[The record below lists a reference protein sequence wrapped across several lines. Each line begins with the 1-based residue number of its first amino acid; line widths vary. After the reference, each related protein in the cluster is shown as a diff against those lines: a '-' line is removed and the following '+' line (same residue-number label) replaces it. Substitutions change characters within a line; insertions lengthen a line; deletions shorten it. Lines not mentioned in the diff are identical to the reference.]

1 MLIVKYY
8 TIKERDKQNL
18 RISQLEAQRMYE
30 INEMKTNFFSNISH
44 EFKTPL
50 SLIVGPLNQMVDD
63 ENSPKEY
70 KDKYT
75 MMLRNA
81 QKLMCL
87 INQLLDFRKLEKNK
101 LELNLQYDDVVKF
114 VKGVSETF
122 AYLALEKQIQYTIKN
137 TMPSLWIPSAKI
149 GRAHV

>member
-1 MLIVKYY
+1 MERKTTTIKIVVAPPLWRTTWAYILYALLGVGLLVLIVKYY

-63 ENSPKEY
+63 ENSPKQHKEIY
-70 KDKYT
+70 YNDV
-75 MMLRNA
+75 A
-81 QKLMCL
+81 QRPKLMRL
-87 INQLLDFRKLEKNK
+87 INQLLAF
-101 LELNLQYDDVVKF
+101 
-114 VKGVSETF
+114 
-122 AYLALEKQIQYTIKN
+122 
-137 TMPSLWIPSAKI
+137 
-149 GRAHV
+149 